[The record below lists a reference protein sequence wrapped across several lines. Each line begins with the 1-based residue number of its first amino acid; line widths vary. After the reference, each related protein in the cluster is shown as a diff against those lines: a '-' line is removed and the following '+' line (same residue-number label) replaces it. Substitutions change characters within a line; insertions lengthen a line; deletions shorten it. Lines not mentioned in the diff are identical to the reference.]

1 MHPSKD
7 ILNKKGEELKGKRIA
22 LCITGSVAAIRCP
35 EFARELMR
43 HGGEVKVVMS
53 PAATR
58 IISPELM
65 HWATGEPVVTELTG
79 AIEHVELAQ
88 WADLIAVVP
97 ATANTVGKIASA
109 IDDTPVTSVV
119 SVSIGLKKQVAV
131 APAMHSSMY
140 SHPGVQENL
149 AHLREL
155 GVGVL
160 EPHLREDKAKLP
172 SIVELVEWVI
182 GLLTPKDLAGLRIL
196 VTAGPTV
203 EPIDPVKIITNR
215 SSGKM
220 GIALAR
226 SALNRGA
233 EVTLVYGPGT
243 EEPPSGVKLIRV
255 ESTQE
260 MLQAVKRELK
270 AGKDVL
276 IATAAPQD
284 LMVKKP
290 FKKKLRHFEPVE
302 LDLVPAPRVIGD
314 ARRIAP
320 KTYLVGF
327 KAEYQATD
335 EELTTAAGK
344 KMKENKL
351 DMVVANDVSRPGVG
365 FGSDKNEVIIIT
377 PSFEEKVAGSKD
389 KIADKILDLILK
401 KMSKK

>member
-1 MHPSKD
+1 MGR
-7 ILNKKGEELKGKRIA
+7 KGEELKGKRIA
-22 LCITGSVAAIRCP
+22 LCITGSVAAIKCP

-43 HGGEVKVVMS
+43 YGAEVKVVMS

-88 WADLIAVVP
+88 WADLVAVVP

-140 SHPGVQENL
+140 YHPGVQENL
-149 AHLREL
+149 AHLKEL
-155 GVGVL
+155 GIEVL
-160 EPHLREDKAKLP
+160 EPHLQEGKAKLP
-172 SIVELVEWVI
+172 SVNELVEWVI
-182 GLLTPKDLAGLRIL
+182 RLLMPKDLAGLRIL

-260 MLQAVKRELK
+260 MLQAVERELK
-270 AGKDVL
+270 AGQDVL
-276 IATAAPQD
+276 ISTAAPQD

-290 FKKKLRHFEPVE
+290 FKKKLRHFEPVK

-327 KAEYQATD
+327 KAEYRVTD
-335 EELTTAAGK
+335 EELITAAGK

-365 FGSDKNEVIIIT
+365 FGSDRNEVVIIT
-377 PSFEEKVAGSKD
+377 PSFKEKVAGSKD
-389 KIADKILDLILK
+389 KIANKILDLILK
-401 KMSKK
+401 KISK